1 MALALVMALGAIAAT
16 LARPAA
22 AAGARRRVVGPP
34 PGAIW
39 QYQLQPSA
47 SARFASSGGIDL
59 ALCAPRPGSGAC
71 LRPRVYDIDLYAADG
86 TTPNARAVAAIHRR
100 GGYAICYVDAGTWEN
115 WRPDARLF
123 PRSLRGA
130 ANGWPGE
137 RWLDIRHPALLL
149 RLLGR
154 RVTAC
159 RAAGFDGVEF
169 DNVDGY
175 ANHTGFPL
183 SAADQRRFDRALAGL
198 AHRAG
203 LAAGLKNDFA
213 QVGALEP
220 AFDFAVDEQ
229 CVHYRECGTLRP
241 FVAAGKAVYDVEY
254 SGAPASFC
262 ARTQAAG
269 IAAIAKQLALRAR
282 PWVPCA
288 PTTAS

>member
-1 MALALVMALGAIAAT
+1 MALGAIGAT
-16 LARPAA
+16 VVPPAA
-22 AAGARRRVVGPP
+22 AAARPRRRAVGPP

-59 ALCAPRPGSGAC
+59 ALCARPAGSSAC
-71 LRPRVYDIDLYAADG
+71 RRPRVYDIDLYAADG
-86 TTPNARAVAAIHRR
+86 TTPNARAVAAIHQR

-123 PRSLRGA
+123 PRALRGA
-130 ANGWPGE
+130 PNGWPGE

-154 RVTAC
+154 RVAAC
-159 RAAGFDGVEF
+159 RTAGFDGVEF
-169 DNVDGY
+169 DNVDAY
-175 ANHTGFPL
+175 TNRTGFPL
-183 SAADQRRFDRALAGL
+183 TAADQLRFDRALAGL

-213 QVGALEP
+213 QVGALAP

-229 CVHYRECGTLRP
+229 CVRYGECGTLRP
-241 FVAAGKAVYDVEY
+241 FVTAGKAVYDVEY
-254 SGAPASFC
+254 SGTPTSFC

-269 IAAIAKQLALRAR
+269 IAAISKQLALRAR

-288 PTTAS
+288 PTSTS